1 MALSFLQFFYTVESP
16 YVKLGI
22 LEISA
27 KSKKCLKSRFKLE
40 AFRLNLLLLSQ
51 ISIKCVKISGFSK

>member
-22 LEISA
+22 LE

-40 AFRLNLLLLSQ
+40 ALRLNLLLLSQ